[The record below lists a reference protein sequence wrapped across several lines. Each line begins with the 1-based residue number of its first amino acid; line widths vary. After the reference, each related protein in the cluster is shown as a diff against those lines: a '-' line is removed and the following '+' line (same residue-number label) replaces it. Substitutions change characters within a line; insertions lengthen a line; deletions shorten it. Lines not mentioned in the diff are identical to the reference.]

1 MKTTFLYWTAVVITA
16 LLVVPQT
23 ALAQETPVSASSSAA
38 PTSTMHT
45 THDMHDMSDKQAID
59 HSAHKSPPANEGAK
73 QADADAHK
81 HMGIQRDMR
90 GMNGKQSVDHA
101 AHKSRPANEGAKPP
115 NADAHMHMST
125 THEAKGE
132 PSSVQGKG
140 MDHGDMSDMGMGSMD
155 GMDHGD
161 MSTMDMGSM
170 QGGSAPPDAR
180 DPDYSDGIRFSPGM
194 DAHMMGEK
202 RFATLRFNRLEYFDG
217 QHGHGSAF
225 DADGW
230 YGGDLNKFWWKL
242 EGEHSQGTLEDYRAE
257 ALWSHAVSAY
267 WDTQLGVRHDGGEG
281 PGRDWAAF
289 GVQGLAPYWFE
300 LSATAYVG
308 QGGRTAA
315 RLEAEY
321 EILFT
326 QRLILQPKV
335 EVNAYGKDDPARGIG
350 SGLSDASFGLRLRYE
365 VRRRFAPY
373 IGVEW
378 QRRLGATADYARQA
392 NKSASDRQFVVGIR
406 IWL

>member
-1 MKTTFLYWTAVVITA
+1 MKTIFPYWIAAVIAA
-16 LLVVPQT
+16 LLVTPQT
-23 ALAQETPVSASSSAA
+23 ALAQEVPASATSSAVL
-38 PTSTMHT
+38 TSTM
-45 THDMHDMSDKQAID
+45 DAMHDKQAVD
-59 HSAHKSPPANEGAK
+59 HTAHKSPPANEGAK
-73 QADADAHK
+73 QADVDAH
-81 HMGIQRDMR
+81 I
-90 GMNGKQSVDHA
+90 
-101 AHKSRPANEGAKPP
+101 
-115 NADAHMHMST
+115 ST
-125 THEAKGE
+125 QHEAKSE
-132 PSSVQGKG
+132 PSAMQSKGMGSMEG
-140 MDHGDMSDMGMGSMD
+140 MDHGDMSD
-155 GMDHGD
+155 
-161 MSTMDMGSM
+161 MDMGSM
-170 QGGSAPPDAR
+170 QGGSALPDAR
-180 DPDYSDGIRFSPGM
+180 DPDYSDGVRSNPAM

-202 RFATLRFNRLEYFDG
+202 RFAMLRFNRLEYFNG
-217 QHGHGSAF
+217 QHGHGTAL
-225 DADGW
+225 DAEGW
-230 YGGDLNKFWWKL
+230 YGGDLDKFWWKL

-281 PGRDWAAF
+281 SGRDWAAF
-289 GVQGLAPYWFE
+289 GIQGLAPYWFE

-315 RLEAEY
+315 RVEAEY
-321 EILFT
+321 EIVFT

-378 QRRLGATADYARQA
+378 QRRLGATADYARQGD
-392 NKSASDRQFVVGIR
+392 KSASDRQFVVGIR

>member
-1 MKTTFLYWTAVVITA
+1 MKTTFLCWIATVIAA

-23 ALAQETPVSASSSAA
+23 VLAQETPVSASSSAA
-38 PTSTMHT
+38 PTSTMHDM
-45 THDMHDMSDKQAID
+45 HDMHDKQPID
-59 HSAHKSPPANEGAK
+59 HG
-73 QADADAHK
+73 
-81 HMGIQRDMR
+81 
-90 GMNGKQSVDHA
+90 
-101 AHKSRPANEGAKPP
+101 AHKSRPANEGA
-115 NADAHMHMST
+115 N
-125 THEAKGE
+125 GE
-132 PSSVQGKG
+132 PASVHGKNTG
-140 MDHGDMSDMGMGSMD
+140 SMGAMDHNDMSDMGMGSMD
-155 GMDHGD
+155 GMGHGD
-161 MSTMDMGSM
+161 MSNMDMGSM
-170 QGGSAPPDAR
+170 QGGSAPPGAR
-180 DPDYSDGIRFSPGM
+180 DPDYSDGVRSSPGM

-202 RFATLRFNRLEYFDG
+202 RFAMLRFNRLEYFDG
-217 QHGHGSAF
+217 QHSHGTAL

-242 EGEHSQGTLEDYRAE
+242 EGEHSRGTLEDYRVE
-257 ALWSHAVSAY
+257 ALWSHAVSTY
-267 WDTQLGVRHDGGEG
+267 WNTQLGVRHDGGEG

-326 QRLILQPKV
+326 QRLILQPKL

-378 QRRLGATADYARQA
+378 SHQASQYHRHCRIGRPGSCCRHLCLFGPVQHRRG
-392 NKSASDRQFVVGIR
+392 
-406 IWL
+406 